1 MLLLA
6 GVFSVSPGSNDHLD
20 LLLSR
25 TITLPAGEEA
35 QALESNVMD
44 NWRLVLSIGN
54 TSDVNV
60 RITVRNMASS
70 YQVVSTV
77 NRGGAIDYTGYG
89 SCTIEV
95 LNLTAAAVEVKA
107 SLVRQT
113 SETPKYQFNATA
125 QVVTNA
131 GFSLVNSDTVDGF
144 SPPFCRYVRL
154 FCDAQIDLQFV
165 DSAGTVVG
173 AYNGMNPEDVLLN
186 ELHVPPL
193 ASLQARATGA
203 GNVNLMALWF

>member
-77 NRGGAIDYTGYG
+77 NRGGAIDYTGSG
-89 SCTIEV
+89 S
-95 LNLTAAAVEVKA
+95 
-107 SLVRQT
+107 
-113 SETPKYQFNATA
+113 
-125 QVVTNA
+125 
-131 GFSLVNSDTVDGF
+131 
-144 SPPFCRYVRL
+144 
-154 FCDAQIDLQFV
+154 
-165 DSAGTVVG
+165 
-173 AYNGMNPEDVLLN
+173 
-186 ELHVPPL
+186 
-193 ASLQARATGA
+193 
-203 GNVNLMALWF
+203 